1 MAKKKKVKLLKGEK
15 TLVVLSVLLILA
27 NIFGTSFSMA
37 LLSKTNIEVESM
49 RRKIDKQAM
58 LNQSL
63 EMKINELTSL
73 DNVETVATTYGLE
86 YNNSNIRTINE

>member
-58 LNQSL
+58 LNQSFYIIQTR
-63 EMKINELTSL
+63 KFI
-73 DNVETVATTYGLE
+73 YFHF
-86 YNNSNIRTINE
+86 